1 MGLLIHLINFFRVT
15 FWRLVLL
22 LRGGGS
28 IGRGC
33 KFQGGVV
40 LASGRGRPIVIGDN
54 VQLMRGVVLSTSET
68 GKIVLE
74 AGVYIGE
81 YGVVTSNAEITIGR
95 DTIIAP
101 HVDLVD
107 FDHATDDLETTVLSQ
122 PVDAAPIHIGRDV
135 WLGAKVTVVR
145 GVTVGDQAVV
155 GTGSVINRDIRP
167 RGVAVGVP
175 ARVIR
180 TRGQQQRSKQAEAG
194 TGPSDDQGT
203 PST

>member
-1 MGLLIHLINFFRVT
+1 MGLVLGLINLVRVT

-22 LRGGGS
+22 VRGGGR

-33 KFQGGVV
+33 RFQPGVV
-40 LASGRGRPIVIGDN
+40 LASARGRPILLGDH
-54 VQLMRGVVLSTSET
+54 VQLMRGVVLSTSQS
-68 GKIVLE
+68 GKIVL
-74 AGVYIGE
+74 GDHVYIGE
-81 YGVVTSNAEITIGR
+81 YGVVTSNAEIHIER

-107 FDHATDDLETTVLSQ
+107 FNHGTDDLSVTVINQ
-122 PVDAAPIHIGRDV
+122 PVDAAPIHIGRDA

-145 GVTVGDQAVV
+145 GVTIGDQAVV
-155 GTGSVINRDIRP
+155 GTGSVVNRDVRP

-180 TRGQQQRSKQAEAG
+180 TRGEPRHKDAADS
-194 TGPSDDQGT
+194 
-203 PST
+203 